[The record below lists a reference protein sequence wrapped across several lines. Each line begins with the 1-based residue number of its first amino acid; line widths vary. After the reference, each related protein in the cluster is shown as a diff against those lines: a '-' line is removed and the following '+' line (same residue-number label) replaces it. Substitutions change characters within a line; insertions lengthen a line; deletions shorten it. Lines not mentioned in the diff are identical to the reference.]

1 MNRRI
6 VLVDQNEFPEYTK
19 LYGCGLGNEIYTL
32 QFLETLSEED
42 KENILFLEQGDAAL
56 LVKGEPLNI
65 FKEVSFWSKIRK
77 LL

>member
-42 KENILFLEQGDAAL
+42 KENILFLD
-56 LVKGEPLNI
+56 
-65 FKEVSFWSKIRK
+65 KEMQLFW
-77 LL
+77 